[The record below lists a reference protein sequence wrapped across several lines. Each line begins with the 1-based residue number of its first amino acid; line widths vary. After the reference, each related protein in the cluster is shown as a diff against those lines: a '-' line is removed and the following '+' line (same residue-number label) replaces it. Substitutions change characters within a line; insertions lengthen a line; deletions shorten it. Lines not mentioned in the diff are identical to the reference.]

1 MSSPDSREPA
11 FGSKKPFYFQP
22 PWNILF
28 ELNRLRN
35 LRPWDVNIAYLLT
48 TFLEE
53 MDKRGEV
60 DFRASG
66 VALDSSSV
74 IYLMKSKLLLEL
86 EKPPAPPK
94 APLDT
99 LPPPLF
105 LPVRYELT
113 STTMQELLKVLDD
126 VLKGEHLLGLKPR
139 TEPILPPPPE
149 ILPPLDLYLME
160 IEKQM
165 DLLLQKLSKLATH
178 EGMALFST
186 LIAGVKRLDAI
197 KTFIVLLFIA
207 QKGEVTLWQNE
218 DLTEIFIVIKGGV
231 KPAEKPPVGVI

>member
-1 MSSPDSREPA
+1 MSSSVSMLNHI
-11 FGSKKPFYFQP
+11 SKKPFYFQP

-35 LRPWDVNIAYLLT
+35 LHPWEVNIAFLLT

-53 MDKRGEV
+53 MNKRGEV

-66 VALDSSSV
+66 VALDSSSA

-94 APLDT
+94 ALPDF

-113 STTMQELLKVLDD
+113 STTVQELLKVLDE
-126 VLKGEHLLGLKPR
+126 VLKGEHLLALKPR

-165 DLLLQKLSKLATH
+165 DKLYQKMARLATQ
-178 EGMALFST
+178 GKFVIFSKI
-186 LIAGVKRLDAI
+186 IAGLERLEAI
-197 KTFIVLLFIA
+197 KTFIVLLFLA
-207 QKGEVTLWQNE
+207 QKGDISLWQNE
-218 DLTEIFIVIKGGV
+218 DSMEIYIVLKGGSV
-231 KPAEKPPVGVI
+231 ENEKPPVGVV